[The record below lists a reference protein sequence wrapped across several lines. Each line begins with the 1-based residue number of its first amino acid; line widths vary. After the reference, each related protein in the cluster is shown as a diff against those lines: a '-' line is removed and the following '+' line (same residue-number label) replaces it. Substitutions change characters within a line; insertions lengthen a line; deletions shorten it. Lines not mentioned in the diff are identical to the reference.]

1 MRPFVFSCDAHI
13 AEPPSLFTDN
23 MPANLKQFAISGGVP
38 ADGDDRYRVTRIGDV
53 EILKVRTGFH
63 DHKTGPVAASQIP
76 TGEDRA
82 CTDGA
87 DNFVSDCAVD
97 TKRRGARDLDKRLED
112 MDRDGVDAELVFPSL
127 GLMLPRIAD
136 RDGQREA
143 CKVYN
148 DWAWNYTRPV
158 KERLIP
164 AAMIPCI
171 DFDDALAECQ
181 RTAAMGYAAFCLW
194 EGLNNYNDPRWDPI
208 FAFAAEQSIPLVFH
222 TGVGDIAVRALKG
235 PGSTMYNYTRQM
247 NDAVDIITQLV
258 AGGVLDRNP
267 GAHILFAEHSAG
279 WLWGLAERMDE
290 VYHGHAPAVHPKL
303 SRLPSEI
310 IRDQV
315 HCALQNDVGS
325 VGTRKGVGIGALLFA
340 TDYPHSEGTFPF
352 SKDVVDR
359 MMRENPDATMDEF
372 VAVLGGN
379 AARIF
384 KRAGLEPKVA
394 ERARQLEAA

>member
-1 MRPFVFSCDAHI
+1 MQPYVFSCDAHI
-13 AEPPSLFTDN
+13 AEPPELFLEK
-23 MPANLKQFAISGGVP
+23 MPAHLKQFAINGSV
-38 ADGDDRYRVTRIGDV
+38 ADGYRVTRIGDV
-53 EILKVRTGFH
+53 ELLKSKLDFH
-63 DHKTGPVAASQIP
+63 QHKTGLGDSRPGDVA
-76 TGEDRA
+76 
-82 CTDGA
+82 
-87 DNFVSDCAVD
+87 VVD
-97 TKRRGARDLDKRLED
+97 TKRRGARDLTLRLAD

-158 KERLIP
+158 KERLVP

-171 DFDDALAECQ
+171 DLDDALAECM

-194 EGLNNYNDPRWDPI
+194 EGLNNYNDPHWDPI
-208 FAFAAEQSIPLVFH
+208 FAFAAEQEIPIVFH
-222 TGVGDIAVRALKG
+222 TGVGDIATRALRG
-235 PGSTMYNYTRQM
+235 PGSAMYNYVRQM

-267 GAHILFAEHSAG
+267 QAHILFAEHSAG

-290 VYHGHAPAVHPKL
+290 AYYGHAPAVYPKL
-303 SRLPSEI
+303 SRLPSQI

-325 VGTRKGVGIGALLFA
+325 VATRRGVGVQALLFA

-352 SKDVVDR
+352 SREVVAR
-359 MMRENPDATMDEF
+359 MRAENPDASLEEI
-372 VAVLGGN
+372 VAILGGN
-379 AARIF
+379 AAGLF
-384 KRAGLEPKVA
+384 KRANLAGSVA
-394 ERARQLEAA
+394 ERARQLQAA